1 MKNAVIG
8 SKSFLQPIKIK
19 EKSCKTELFRLYK
32 QLPVLKRLLHSKTAE
47 GKYRICLLLQ
57 IRVNLFSRL
66 CLKSSL
72 GKQNQQSSRV
82 MGNFLFYT

>member
-1 MKNAVIG
+1 MKEAVIG
-8 SKSFLQPIKIK
+8 SKSFLQAIKIK
-19 EKSCKTELFRLYK
+19 EKNCKTELFRLHK

-47 GKYRICLLLQ
+47 DKYKICLLLH

-66 CLKSSL
+66 GLKSSL